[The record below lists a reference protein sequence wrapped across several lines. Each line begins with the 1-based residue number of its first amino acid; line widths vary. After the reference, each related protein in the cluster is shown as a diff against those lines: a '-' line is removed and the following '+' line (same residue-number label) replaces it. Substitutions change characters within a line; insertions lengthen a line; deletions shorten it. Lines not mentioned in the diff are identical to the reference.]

1 MPGIT
6 KATPDDLESARYES
20 KKEVTPGPGDNNDD
34 FASPLKWLFERE
46 LSQVAVLSVGG
57 EGVEGLRQAGC
68 GRDIRHIVHMD
79 LFRSAMVDS

>member
-20 KKEVTPGPGDNNDD
+20 KKEVTPGDNNDD

-46 LSQVAVLSVGG
+46 LSQVAVLSGW
-57 EGVEGLRQAGC
+57 RGC
-68 GRDIRHIVHMD
+68 
-79 LFRSAMVDS
+79 